1 MGNKDEST
9 NLIGRKGSKM
19 TMKSNV
25 KTLAL
30 KVYDEQI
37 PDGWEK
43 LKERIKELKK
53 AEYQCLG
60 IKHDIDVLGDDFFE
74 PSTEK
79 PHYHILIRVMQ
90 DAQNVSKSGKHVST
104 ILNDLGIVFRKE
116 DATMITNHGIETV
129 GDFGAYATY
138 LTHDTEKAIADGKQ
152 HYSTEAIVSNLSPEE
167 ILQIR
172 DGYIRVSETARKVKP
187 EELIEIDAYLF
198 ELGLNLG
205 DFDEWYNEQCF
216 MLRRHTSM
224 KTLKESYYRG
234 IEARVQKNKF
244 VNRLCIFITGKQN
257 SGKSYTSLETLKRM
271 GYKRIHS
278 VDNGGTGKFDE
289 LSPTTQAIIIDDQT
303 APALLNLCDCKIVKA
318 YRRGSGDRYFAGDML
333 IVTSNLS
340 FEAWAKDCGCE
351 DNQIEALKS
360 RFYVCELNENGHLNC
375 KSVGYRGGIEEQ
387 KERLKKFL
395 KFKTTYDSLITEY
408 NKGNLNRLYAQ
419 LINGTDDICKNLM
432 NGFEY
437 KGIESR
443 HEFFDSRGCRH
454 GIKNDKFLLERKQRL
469 EQNEKQEIT
478 AEHIIRAGWWN
489 TPESKRQNRLTRIAE
504 S

>member
-1 MGNKDEST
+1 MGNKAEIT

-19 TMKSNV
+19 TMQSNV

-37 PDGWEK
+37 PDGWDK

-53 AEYQCLG
+53 DEYQCLG
-60 IKHDIDVLGDDFFE
+60 IRHDEDVLGDDFFE

-79 PHYHILIRVMQ
+79 PHYHILIRVMR
-90 DAQNVSKSGKHVST
+90 DSQNVTKSGKHVST
-104 ILNDLGIVFRKE
+104 ILNDLGIIFRKE
-116 DATMITNHGIETV
+116 DATMIANHGIETV

-152 HYSTEAIVSNLSPEE
+152 HYNTESIVSNLTPDE

-172 DGYIRVSETARKVKP
+172 DGYIRVSEKARKVKP

-198 ELGLNLG
+198 ELGFNLG
-205 DFDEWYNEQCF
+205 DFDDWYDSQGF

-224 KTLKESYYRG
+224 KTLKETYYRG
-234 IEARVQKNKF
+234 IEERVRKNKY

-257 SGKSYTSLETLKRM
+257 SGKSYTSLETLKKM
-271 GYKRIHS
+271 GYEKIHS
-278 VDNGGTGKFDE
+278 VDNNGTGKFDE

-318 YRRGSGDRYFAGDML
+318 YRRGSGDRYFTGDML

-340 FEAWAKDCGCE
+340 FEEWAKACE
-351 DNQIEALKS
+351 CDVKQIEALKS
-360 RFYVCELNENGHLNC
+360 RFYVCEINENGHLNC
-375 KSVGYRGGIEEQ
+375 KSVGYRGGIDEQ
-387 KERLKKFL
+387 KERLEKFL

-408 NKGNLNRLYAQ
+408 NKGNLNRLYSQ
-419 LINGTDDICKNLM
+419 LINGTDDTCKNLM
-432 NGFEY
+432 NFFKY
-437 KGIESR
+437 KGIENR
-443 HEFFDSRGCRH
+443 HEVFDSRGCRH
-454 GIKNDKFLLERKQRL
+454 GIKNDKFSLERKQRL
-469 EQNEKQEIT
+469 EQNIKEIT
-478 AEHIIRAGWWN
+478 Q
-489 TPESKRQNRLTRIAE
+489 ESKRQNRLKRITTV
-504 S
+504 